1 MSIGSR
7 SARASSGTSYGPLF
21 RNLVRREIRQRHKGS
36 VLGIGWNLVIPAV
49 MVATYTFV
57 FRYVFRSAVD
67 DYVIYLACGLAA
79 WTLFVSAVQTASS
92 SLVAN
97 ANLLKKVRF
106 PREIIPLAS
115 MVSSALVGVVM
126 VVIALVLCL
135 IFRPVGPMLVM
146 LPVFLFL
153 LAAFTVGL
161 GLMLSA
167 VNVYLRDVEFL
178 FGALTMPW
186 FFMTPILFSFADL
199 PQSLREDS
207 WVLWVL
213 HWVNPVT
220 PFVFGVQDAMFFG
233 RWPSFG
239 DLAYSVVAA
248 GVMLVAGWVVFRRLE
263 RDIAVEL

>member
-1 MSIGSR
+1 MITSSR
-7 SARASSGTSYGPLF
+7 SFRASSSPYGPLF

-49 MVATYTFV
+49 MIATYTFV
-57 FRYVFRSAVD
+57 FRYVFRSSVE

-79 WTLFVSAVQTASS
+79 WTLFVTAVQTAAS

-115 MVSSALVGVVM
+115 MAASALVGVVM
-126 VVIALVLCL
+126 VAIALVLCL
-135 IFRPVGPMLVM
+135 VFRPVGPMLVM
-146 LPVFLFL
+146 LPVFLVL

-186 FFMTPILFSFADL
+186 FFLTPILFSFADL
-199 PQSLREDS
+199 PETLREDS

-220 PFVFGVQDAMFFG
+220 PFIFGIQDAMFYA
-233 RWPSFG
+233 RWPSVG
-239 DLAYSVVAA
+239 DTVYSVVAA
-248 GVMLVAGWVVFRRLE
+248 AAMLTVGSLVFRRLE